1 MRNNIIEIA
10 GRFDFESEIVEVSP
24 FGNGHINNT
33 YIVDTENGK
42 RYVLQ
47 RINDFVFKKPLEVM
61 ENIFGITEHL
71 EKKFE
76 TIGPSENLKC
86 ALKFIRTKNKKTC
99 TADNSGKIWRS
110 YEFVDGNSF
119 DVVDSQEIFKNSGKS
134 FGDFFKYL
142 SDYPADTLNET
153 IVDFHNT
160 PARLQQLNNAIEKDE
175 KQLAK
180 SVEAEIAFIRAR
192 EKDAYFFVDLQ
203 KQGEIPIR
211 VTHNDTKLNNVLM
224 DKTTNKGICVID
236 LDTVMPGFIAFDFGD
251 TIRYGA
257 NNCDE
262 DEPNLEKCNFDIDL
276 FTAYVEGFLECAGKS
291 LTKKEVETLVM
302 GAKVILLEQAIR
314 FLTDYLNGD
323 IYYKVHREGQ
333 NLDRTRTQLKLISD
347 MERDW
352 ETLENIVETIAKKYT

>member
-1 MRNNIIEIA
+1 MRINIIEIA
-10 GRFDFESEIVEVSP
+10 ENFDFESKIVEVSP

-33 YIVDTENGK
+33 FIVETESKK

-47 RINDFVFKKPLEVM
+47 RINDFVFKNPLKVM
-61 ENIFGITEHL
+61 ENIFAITEYI
-71 EKKFE
+71 EQKIKE
-76 TIGPSENLKC
+76 IGDTENLKC
-86 ALKFIRTKNKKTC
+86 ALKFIKTKQNKMC
-99 TADNSGKIWRS
+99 ASDSEGKIWRA
-110 YEFVDGNSF
+110 YEFIDGNSF
-119 DVVDSQEIFKNSGKS
+119 DVISSCEIFRNSGRS

-160 PARLQQLNNAIEKDE
+160 PVRLEQLNEAVRKDV
-175 KQLAK
+175 KGLVIN
-180 SVEAEIAFIRAR
+180 VERELEFIQKRQADAF
-192 EKDAYFFVDLQ
+192 FFVDL
-203 KQGEIPIR
+203 KKKGEIPVR
-211 VTHNDTKLNNVLM
+211 VTHNDTKLNNVLI
-224 DKTTNKGICVID
+224 DKQTNRGICVID

-262 DEPNLEKCNFDIDL
+262 DEPDTEKCKFDVEL

-291 LTKKEVETLVM
+291 LTQKEIDTLVM

-314 FLTDYLNGD
+314 FLADYLNGD
-323 IYYKVHREGQ
+323 IYYKVTRENQ

-347 MERDW
+347 MEQIF
-352 ETLENIVETIAKKYT
+352 EQLEQIVQTTAQKYL